1 MTLKKP
7 SRFYLPSPKA
17 PRPIILIVSK
27 SFRFNRHRFTRDI
40 NDDVES
46 RLNELERLLFNSS
59 IKDQTVLGVEAL
71 LDAFIV
77 LYDEC
82 CNSTLR
88 REKTI
93 AEFIEHG

>member
-1 MTLKKP
+1 MNMSGNLT
-7 SRFYLPSPKA
+7 
-17 PRPIILIVSK
+17 
-27 SFRFNRHRFTRDI
+27 
-40 NDDVES
+40 DDVES
-46 RLNELERLLFNSS
+46 RLGELERLLFNSS

-71 LDAFIV
+71 LDAFVV

-93 AEFIEHG
+93 AEFIEHGKNEFVISNNRSTSVLFS

>member
-1 MTLKKP
+1 M
-7 SRFYLPSPKA
+7 FE
-17 PRPIILIVSK
+17 
-27 SFRFNRHRFTRDI
+27 NI

-46 RLNELERLLFNSS
+46 RLNELERLLFNAS
-59 IKDQTVLGVEAL
+59 IKDQNVFGVEAL
-71 LDAFIV
+71 LDAFVV

-93 AEFIEHG
+93 VEFIEYG

>member
-1 MTLKKP
+1 MHVYVFEWLVV
-7 SRFYLPSPKA
+7 
-17 PRPIILIVSK
+17 IILYNSIK
-27 SFRFNRHRFTRDI
+27 KIMLENLT
-40 NDDVES
+40 DDVES
-46 RLNELERLLFNSS
+46 RLSELERLLFNSS

>member
-1 MTLKKP
+1 VNGLSFSLK
-7 SRFYLPSPKA
+7 
-17 PRPIILIVSK
+17 ILLFKKEIMLE
-27 SFRFNRHRFTRDI
+27 NL

-46 RLNELERLLFNSS
+46 RLSELERLLFNSS

-82 CNSTLR
+82 CSSTLR

>member
-1 MTLKKP
+1 MLDN
-7 SRFYLPSPKA
+7 L
-17 PRPIILIVSK
+17 
-27 SFRFNRHRFTRDI
+27 NEDI
-40 NDDVES
+40 ES
-46 RLNELERLLFNSS
+46 RLSELERLLFNSS
-59 IKDQTVLGVEAL
+59 IKDQNVLGVEAL

-93 AEFIEHG
+93 AEFIEYG

>member
-1 MTLKKP
+1 MLE
-7 SRFYLPSPKA
+7 
-17 PRPIILIVSK
+17 
-27 SFRFNRHRFTRDI
+27 NN

-46 RLNELERLLFNSS
+46 RLGELERILFNSS

-71 LDAFIV
+71 LDAFVV

-93 AEFIEHG
+93 AEFIEHGE

>member
-1 MTLKKP
+1 MM
-7 SRFYLPSPKA
+7 
-17 PRPIILIVSK
+17 
-27 SFRFNRHRFTRDI
+27 

-46 RLNELERLLFNSS
+46 RLNELERLLFHSS

-71 LDAFIV
+71 LDAFVV

-93 AEFIEHG
+93 AEFIEHGLFFDLKFSLISTSFF

>member
-1 MTLKKP
+1 MFFLFRTHNVP
-7 SRFYLPSPKA
+7 SFVERRMNMVENL
-17 PRPIILIVSK
+17 
-27 SFRFNRHRFTRDI
+27 T
-40 NDDVES
+40 DDVES
-46 RLNELERLLFNSS
+46 RLGELECLLFNSS

-71 LDAFIV
+71 LDAFVV

-93 AEFIEHG
+93 AEFIEHGQKNLISSLN

>member
-1 MTLKKP
+1 M
-7 SRFYLPSPKA
+7 
-17 PRPIILIVSK
+17 K
-27 SFRFNRHRFTRDI
+27 SSDMLENL

-46 RLNELERLLFNSS
+46 RLGELERLLFNSS

-71 LDAFIV
+71 LDAFVV

-82 CNSTLR
+82 CSSTLR

-93 AEFIEHG
+93 AEFIEHGE

>member
-1 MTLKKP
+1 VRVYLCEWIVVLTKTKK
-7 SRFYLPSPKA
+7 RM
-17 PRPIILIVSK
+17 VE
-27 SFRFNRHRFTRDI
+27 NM

-46 RLNELERLLFNSS
+46 RLSELERLLFNSS

-82 CNSTLR
+82 CSSTLR

>member
-1 MTLKKP
+1 VRLYVFKW
-7 SRFYLPSPKA
+7 
-17 PRPIILIVSK
+17 IVVHIRNNIM
-27 SFRFNRHRFTRDI
+27 FENV

-71 LDAFIV
+71 LDAFVV

-93 AEFIEHG
+93 SEFIEHG

>member
-1 MTLKKP
+1 MLDN
-7 SRFYLPSPKA
+7 L
-17 PRPIILIVSK
+17 
-27 SFRFNRHRFTRDI
+27 

-46 RLNELERLLFNSS
+46 RLNELERLLFHSS

-71 LDAFIV
+71 LDAFVV

-93 AEFIEHG
+93 AEFIEHGLSTKTNNFNGLFFFLL

>member
-1 MTLKKP
+1 VHVYVFEWLVV
-7 SRFYLPSPKA
+7 
-17 PRPIILIVSK
+17 IILYNSIK
-27 SFRFNRHRFTRDI
+27 KIMLENLT
-40 NDDVES
+40 DDVES
-46 RLNELERLLFNSS
+46 RLSELERLLFNSS